1 MLEQALAAAN
11 FLRPSLEG
19 IPTAGIILGTG
30 LHLLSEKI
38 DVHHCIPYSEIPH
51 FPVSTVESH
60 KGQLLIGKLSGKLV
74 MAMQGRFHCYEGY
87 SMQQVSFPVRV
98 MKLLGADTLLVSN
111 AAGAIR
117 PDFRKGELMLLEDHI
132 HLQGS
137 NPLVGRNE
145 DAFGVR
151 FPDMSAPYDQ
161 ELAGIAREIAD
172 DLGIVLREG
181 VYVSVM
187 GPMLETRAEYR
198 FLRTIGAD
206 AVGMSTTPE
215 IIAAR
220 HMDMRCL
227 AISVLTDECDPDN
240 LQPVTLDEI
249 IAIAGSADRTLS
261 TLFEKIV
268 ARL

>member
-1 MLEQALAAAN
+1 
-11 FLRPSLEG
+11 
-19 IPTAGIILGTG
+19 
-30 LHLLSEKI
+30 
-38 DVHHCIPYSEIPH
+38 
-51 FPVSTVESH
+51 
-60 KGQLLIGKLSGKLV
+60 
-74 MAMQGRFHCYEGY
+74 
-87 SMQQVSFPVRV
+87 

-261 TLFEKIV
+261 ALFEKIV